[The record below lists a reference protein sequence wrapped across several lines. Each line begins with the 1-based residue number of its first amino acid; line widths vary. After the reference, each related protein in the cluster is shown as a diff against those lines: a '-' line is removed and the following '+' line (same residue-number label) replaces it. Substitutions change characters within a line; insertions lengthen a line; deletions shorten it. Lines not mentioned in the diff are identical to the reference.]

1 MSIYGIICRTRR
13 RFCGDMFVRYQKQ
26 IDDSYPSLRC
36 LGTLTEAWTT
46 NDSFHPLQSSSQD
59 YHNTPYLPHRCIPST
74 IERLSGRFTSL
85 HKLYTARGVTSTTLY
100 TRQDAPISVTIIPTA
115 HLAHE
120 HKIFTDYMRS
130 RYTIA
135 PEPRNLRA
143 LRPRIS
149 EIRSISHTL
158 TTTT

>member
-1 MSIYGIICRTRR
+1 MNILGGLCRTKSRYN
-13 RFCGDMFVRYQKQ
+13 GGVFVWHQRK

-59 YHNTPYLPHRCIPST
+59 YHNTPYLPHRCIPSI

-85 HKLYTARGVTSTTLY
+85 HKLYTARGVTSTTLS

-135 PEPRNLRA
+135 PESCNLRA